1 MPLSFTT
8 LGRFHKLRP
17 VHLIIG
23 LSPPPG
29 SPQAAPIAMSV
40 AGQKYHYRLMRLWR
54 NSWTVWNIC
63 STSLFLDQMDPLA
76 PLLLAAFIKS
86 EKNSPKR
93 KNPFAW
99 ICSDL
104 TGGLR
109 ASNRVAFPFRAHQ
122 LTYLWNRI
130 WNFQGAFERIKRP
143 PHLLPRWERGLSGF
157 IFDFLKVFLVCG
169 VFSSSCH

>member
-1 MPLSFTT
+1 MRTVFYTNSPVLLSFTT

-23 LSPPPG
+23 FSPPPG
-29 SPQAAPIAMSV
+29 SPQATPIAMSV

-54 NSWTVWNIC
+54 NSRTVWSIC
-63 STSLFLDQMDPLA
+63 SPSLFLDQMDPLA
-76 PLLLAAFIKS
+76 PLSLAAFIKS

-104 TGGLR
+104 TGGHC
-109 ASNRVAFPFRAHQ
+109 ASTRVAYPF
-122 LTYLWNRI
+122 
-130 WNFQGAFERIKRP
+130 
-143 PHLLPRWERGLSGF
+143 SGSSAN
-157 IFDFLKVFLVCG
+157 VFMKPDIH
-169 VFSSSCH
+169 FSRFK